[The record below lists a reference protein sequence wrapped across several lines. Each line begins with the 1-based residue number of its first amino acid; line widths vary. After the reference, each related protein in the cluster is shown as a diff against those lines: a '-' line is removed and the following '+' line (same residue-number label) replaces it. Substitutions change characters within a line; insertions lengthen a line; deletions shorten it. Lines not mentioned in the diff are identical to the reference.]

1 MPSEPVI
8 LGFDTSGPWI
18 DAAVTRGAQV
28 LARQRLDLPKGQG
41 EALVPL
47 LERVL
52 DEAGTGWAGLSAIG
66 VGTGPGNFTGIRIA
80 TATARGLALGLA
92 IPALGV
98 SRFEAMALDGDA
110 LPVVVPALR
119 GQVWVL
125 SSGAEPVLSDR
136 APEAGIGEG
145 LTPPALPLSV
155 AIARIAATRHR
166 EPQPRPAPLYLR
178 APDAAPPSDRPPALI
193 G

>member
-18 DAAVTRGAQV
+18 DAAVVRGER
-28 LARQRLDLPKGQG
+28 LCARQRIDSPKGQG

-47 LERVL
+47 LESVL
-52 DEAGTGWAGLSAIG
+52 AEAGVGWAGLSAIG

-80 TATARGLALGLA
+80 TATARGLALGLGIA
-92 IPALGV
+92 ALGV
-98 SRFEAMALDGDA
+98 SRFEAMALGGAA

-125 SSGAEPVLSDR
+125 WPGAAPVLVDR
-136 APEAGIGEG
+136 APDSGIGEG

-155 AIARIAATRHR
+155 AIARLAAARHR

-178 APDAAPPSDRPPALI
+178 APDAAPPSDLPPALI